1 MTHKIKENHNK
12 IQLLFLKIKKFNI
25 FVENILFFFC
35 MNYSFYDF
43 LTLIGS
49 LGVFLFGMKM
59 MSEGLQKVA
68 GERLRSILTAMTKN
82 RFIGLFTGLLITTL
96 IQSSS
101 ATTVMVVSF
110 VNAGLLNLAQSISVI
125 MGANIGT
132 TATAWIISLFGFK
145 FSISALTLPII
156 AISIPFIFSSNN
168 KRKSIGE
175 FLIGFALL
183 FMGLDML
190 KNSVPDLSQNPD
202 MLAFLNQYTNYG
214 YGSVLIFLL
223 VGTILTIVV
232 QSSSATMAIT
242 LIMCTKGWIS
252 YDLAVAMVL
261 GENIGTTITA
271 IIAAI
276 PANVPAKRAAMAHLI
291 FNLFGVVWVLAIF
304 YPFTNLV
311 TWVIEQLGQADP
323 NQLIPF
329 IEANKDVMSILNDK
343 NAVLTPAQEALRQQ
357 YLDAQV
363 ATSYG
368 LSLFHTMFNLTNSAL
383 LIGLVKVIEKTVT
396 FIIPQKVSEDDFRL
410 TYISTGMLST
420 SELSILQADKE
431 ISVFASRNI
440 RMFSIA
446 EDLYNITDEEKYGKQ
461 YERIEKYESISDRME
476 VEIASYLTK
485 VAEGRLSDV
494 GKKDVHAMLRVISEI
509 ESIGDGCHNIA
520 RTVQR
525 KRNDA
530 LEYPKELDDNIKKM
544 FSLVEKALNNM
555 QSILEAPNEERPS
568 LIKQSL
574 DIEKEINDLRN
585 EYKMLNATKVKER
598 AYPYPVSVTYMD
610 IISECEKI
618 GDYILNVVEQY
629 QETKKK

>member
-1 MTHKIKENHNK
+1 
-12 IQLLFLKIKKFNI
+12 
-25 FVENILFFFC
+25 
-35 MNYSFYDF
+35 
-43 LTLIGS
+43 
-49 LGVFLFGMKM
+49 
-59 MSEGLQKVA
+59 
-68 GERLRSILTAMTKN
+68 
-82 RFIGLFTGLLITTL
+82 
-96 IQSSS
+96 
-101 ATTVMVVSF
+101 
-110 VNAGLLNLAQSISVI
+110 
-125 MGANIGT
+125 
-132 TATAWIISLFGFK
+132 
-145 FSISALTLPII
+145 
-156 AISIPFIFSSNN
+156 
-168 KRKSIGE
+168 
-175 FLIGFALL
+175 
-183 FMGLDML
+183 
-190 KNSVPDLSQNPD
+190 
-202 MLAFLNQYTNYG
+202 
-214 YGSVLIFLL
+214 
-223 VGTILTIVV
+223 
-232 QSSSATMAIT
+232 
-242 LIMCTKGWIS
+242 
-252 YDLAVAMVL
+252 
-261 GENIGTTITA
+261 
-271 IIAAI
+271 
-276 PANVPAKRAAMAHLI
+276 
-291 FNLFGVVWVLAIF
+291 
-304 YPFTNLV
+304 
-311 TWVIEQLGQADP
+311 
-323 NQLIPF
+323 
-329 IEANKDVMSILNDK
+329 
-343 NAVLTPAQEALRQQ
+343 
-357 YLDAQV
+357 
-363 ATSYG
+363 
-368 LSLFHTMFNLTNSAL
+368 MFNLTNSAL

>member
-1 MTHKIKENHNK
+1 MKYKIRENKNK
-12 IQLLFLKIKKFNI
+12 KQVLFRKINFFNI
-25 FVENILFFFC
+25 FVNKILFFFD

-43 LTLIGS
+43 MLLIGS

-82 RFIGLFTGLLITTL
+82 RFVGLFTGLLITCL

-156 AISIPFIFSSNN
+156 AVSIPFIFSSNN

-190 KNSVPDLSQNPD
+190 KNNVPDLSQNPD
-202 MLAFLNQYTNYG
+202 MLAFLNQYTGYG
-214 YGSVLIFLL
+214 FGSVLIFLL

-271 IIAAI
+271 NIAAI

-291 FNLFGVVWVLAIF
+291 FNIFGVIWVLCLF
-304 YPFTNLV
+304 YPFTGLV
-311 TWVIEQLGQADP
+311 TWVIEQLGQSDP
-323 NQLIPF
+323 DQLQGF
-329 IEANKDVMSILNDK
+329 IAANKEVMPLLTDP
-343 NAVLTPAQEALRQQ
+343 NAVLTPAQEALREQ

-383 LIGLVKVIEKTVT
+383 LIGLVTVIQKTVT
-396 FIIPQKVSEDDFRL
+396 LIIPQKVSEDDFRL

-431 ISVFASRNI
+431 IAVYANRNI
-440 RMFSIA
+440 KMFGIA
-446 EDLYNITDEEKYGKQ
+446 KDLYSLEDSEKYSKQ
-461 YERIEKYESISDRME
+461 YERIEKYELISDRME

-485 VAEGRLSDV
+485 VAEGRLSDL

-509 ESIGDGCHNIA
+509 ESIGDGCNNIA

-525 KRNDA
+525 KRGDNQ
-530 LEYPKELDDNIKKM
+530 EYPEQLDANIQTM
-544 FSLVEKALNNM
+544 FGLVDKALANM
-555 QSILEAPNEERPS
+555 QRILEAPTELRSS
-568 LIKQSL
+568 LIKVSM
-574 DIEKEINDLRN
+574 DIEKEINDKRN
-585 EYKMLNATKVKER
+585 EYKMNNASQVKAG
-598 AYPYPVSVTYMD
+598 AYPYPISVTYMD
-610 IISECEKI
+610 IVSECEKI
-618 GDYILNVVEQY
+618 GDYIINVVEQY
-629 QETKKK
+629 QETNKK

>member
-1 MTHKIKENHNK
+1 
-12 IQLLFLKIKKFNI
+12 
-25 FVENILFFFC
+25 

-214 YGSVLIFLL
+214 FGSVLIFLL

-271 IIAAI
+271 NIAAI

-291 FNLFGVVWVLAIF
+291 FNLFGVLWVLAIF

>member
-1 MTHKIKENHNK
+1 
-12 IQLLFLKIKKFNI
+12 
-25 FVENILFFFC
+25 

-214 YGSVLIFLL
+214 FGSVLIFLL

-271 IIAAI
+271 NIAAI

-291 FNLFGVVWVLAIF
+291 FNLFGVLWVLAIF

-555 QSILEAPNEERPS
+555 QSILEASNEERPS

>member
-1 MTHKIKENHNK
+1 
-12 IQLLFLKIKKFNI
+12 
-25 FVENILFFFC
+25 

-43 LTLIGS
+43 ITLIGS

-82 RFIGLFTGLLITTL
+82 RFVGLFTGLLITTL

-145 FSISALTLPII
+145 FSISSLTLPII

-190 KNSVPDLSQNPD
+190 KNNVPDLSQNPD
-202 MLAFLNQYTNYG
+202 MLAFLNQYTGYG
-214 YGSVLIFLL
+214 FGSVLLFLL

-252 YDLAVAMVL
+252 YELAIAMVL

-271 IIAAI
+271 NIAAI
-276 PANVPAKRAAMAHLI
+276 PANVPAKRAALAHLI
-291 FNLFGVVWVLAIF
+291 FNLFGVAWVLCLF
-304 YPFTNLV
+304 YPFTSLV
-311 TWVIEQLGQADP
+311 TWVIEQLGQSDP
-323 NQLIPF
+323 NSLMAF
-329 IEANKDVMSILNDK
+329 IEANKEVMPLLNDP

-363 ATSYG
+363 ANSYG

-396 FIIPQKVSEDDFRL
+396 VIIPQKVSEDDFRL

-431 ISVFASRNI
+431 IAVFAKRNVK
-440 RMFSIA
+440 MFGIA
-446 EDLYNITDEEKYGKQ
+446 KDIYALKDEEKYTKQ
-461 YERIEKYESISDRME
+461 YERIEKYEAISDRME
-476 VEIASYLTK
+476 VEIARYLTK
-485 VAEGRLSDV
+485 VAEGRLSDL

-509 ESIGDGCHNIA
+509 ESIGDGCNNIA

-525 KRNDA
+525 KRNDNQ
-530 LEYPKELDDNIKKM
+530 EYPQKLEDNIQNM
-544 FSLVEKALNNM
+544 FNLVDKALANM
-555 QSILEAPNEERPS
+555 QRILEAPTELRPS
-568 LIKQSL
+568 LIKVSM

-585 EYKMLNATKVKER
+585 EYKMDNATQVK
-598 AYPYPVSVTYMD
+598 AGSYPYPISVTYMD
-610 IISECEKI
+610 IVSECEKI
-618 GDYILNVVEQY
+618 GDYIVNVVEQY
-629 QETKKK
+629 QETNKK

>member
-1 MTHKIKENHNK
+1 
-12 IQLLFLKIKKFNI
+12 
-25 FVENILFFFC
+25 

-156 AISIPFIFSSNN
+156 AISIPFIFSSND

-271 IIAAI
+271 NIAAI

-446 EDLYNITDEEKYGKQ
+446 EDLYNITDEEKYVKQ

-555 QSILEAPNEERPS
+555 QSILGAPNEERPS

>member
-1 MTHKIKENHNK
+1 
-12 IQLLFLKIKKFNI
+12 
-25 FVENILFFFC
+25 
-35 MNYSFYDF
+35 MNYSLLDF
-43 LTLIGS
+43 LELIGS
-49 LGVFLFGMKM
+49 LGMFLFGMKI
-59 MSEGLQKVA
+59 MSEGLQKFA
-68 GERLRSILTAMTKN
+68 GEKLRSILTVMTKN
-82 RFIGLFTGLLITTL
+82 RFAGLLTGIIITIL

-271 IIAAI
+271 NIAAI

>member
-214 YGSVLIFLL
+214 FGSVLIFLL

-271 IIAAI
+271 NIAAI

>member
-1 MTHKIKENHNK
+1 
-12 IQLLFLKIKKFNI
+12 
-25 FVENILFFFC
+25 

-271 IIAAI
+271 NIAAI

-446 EDLYNITDEEKYGKQ
+446 EDLYSITDEEKYGKQ

>member
-1 MTHKIKENHNK
+1 
-12 IQLLFLKIKKFNI
+12 
-25 FVENILFFFC
+25 

-271 IIAAI
+271 NIAAI

-544 FSLVEKALNNM
+544 FFLVEKALNNM

>member
-1 MTHKIKENHNK
+1 
-12 IQLLFLKIKKFNI
+12 
-25 FVENILFFFC
+25 

-43 LTLIGS
+43 MLLIGS

-82 RFIGLFTGLLITTL
+82 RFVGLFTGLLITCL

-156 AISIPFIFSSNN
+156 AVSIPFIFSSNN

-190 KNSVPDLSQNPD
+190 KNNVPDLGQNPD
-202 MLAFLNQYTNYG
+202 MLAFLNQYTGYG
-214 YGSVLIFLL
+214 FGSVLIFLL

-242 LIMCTKGWIS
+242 LIMCTKGWLS

-271 IIAAI
+271 NIAAI

-291 FNLFGVVWVLAIF
+291 FNIFGVIWVLCLF
-304 YPFTNLV
+304 YPFTGLV
-311 TWVIEQLGQADP
+311 TWVIEQLGQSDP
-323 NQLIPF
+323 DQLQGF
-329 IEANKDVMSILNDK
+329 IAANKEVMPLLTDP

-383 LIGLVKVIEKTVT
+383 LIGLVTVIQKTVT

-431 ISVFASRNI
+431 IAVYAKRNVK
-440 RMFSIA
+440 MFSIA
-446 EDLYNITDEEKYGKQ
+446 KDIYNTTDDENYAKQ
-461 YERIEKYESISDRME
+461 YERTEKYENISDRME

-485 VAEGRLSDV
+485 VAEGRLSDL

-509 ESIGDGCHNIA
+509 ESIGDGCNNIA
-520 RTVQR
+520 RTVKR
-525 KRNDA
+525 KRDDNQ
-530 LEYPKELDDNIKKM
+530 EYPTKLKNNIVKM
-544 FSLVEKALNNM
+544 FGLVDKALINM
-555 QSILEAPNEERPS
+555 QAVLEASTENRPS
-568 LIKQSL
+568 LIKFAM
-574 DIEKEINDLRN
+574 DIEKEINALRS
-585 EYKMLNATKVKER
+585 EYKMNNATDVKSGE
-598 AYPYPVSVTYMD
+598 YPYPISVTYMD

-618 GDYILNVVEQY
+618 GDYIVNVVEQY
-629 QETKKK
+629 QETNKK

>member
-1 MTHKIKENHNK
+1 
-12 IQLLFLKIKKFNI
+12 
-25 FVENILFFFC
+25 

-214 YGSVLIFLL
+214 FGSVLIFLL

-271 IIAAI
+271 NIAAI

-544 FSLVEKALNNM
+544 FFLVEKALNNM

>member
-1 MTHKIKENHNK
+1 
-12 IQLLFLKIKKFNI
+12 
-25 FVENILFFFC
+25 
-35 MNYSFYDF
+35 MNYSLLDF
-43 LTLIGS
+43 LELIGS
-49 LGVFLFGMKM
+49 LGMFLFGMKI
-59 MSEGLQKVA
+59 MSEGLQKFA
-68 GERLRSILTAMTKN
+68 GEKLRSILTVMTKN
-82 RFIGLFTGLLITTL
+82 RFAGLLTGIIITIL

-110 VNAGLLNLAQSISVI
+110 VNAGLINLLQSISVI

-132 TATAWIISLFGFK
+132 TATAWMISLLGFK
-145 FSISALTLPII
+145 FSLATITLPII

-168 KRKSIGE
+168 KRKSLGE
-175 FLIGFALL
+175 FLMGFALL
-183 FMGLDML
+183 FMGLDLL
-190 KNSVPDLSQNPD
+190 KGSVPDLSQNPD
-202 MLAFLNQYTNYG
+202 MLAFLNQYTG
-214 YGSVLIFLL
+214 YGFGSVIIFML
-223 VGTILTIVV
+223 VGAILTIVV
-232 QSSSATMAIT
+232 QASTATMTIT
-242 LIMCTKGWIS
+242 LIMCAKGWIS

-271 IIAAI
+271 NIAAI
-276 PANVPAKRAAMAHLI
+276 PANVPAKRAALAHLI
-291 FNLFGVVWVLAIF
+291 FNLFGVIWVLCVF
-304 YPFTNLV
+304 YQFTDLV
-311 TWVIEQLGQADP
+311 KWTIEQLGQADP
-323 NQLIPF
+323 DTLKAF
-329 IEANKDVMSILNDK
+329 IEANKDIMPLLNDP

-368 LSLFHTMFNLTNSAL
+368 LSLFHTMFNLTNAML
-383 LIGLVKVIEKTVT
+383 LVGLAKLIEKTVI
-396 FIIPQKVSEDDFRL
+396 FLIPQKESEDDFRL
-410 TYISTGMLST
+410 AYISTGMLST

-431 ISVFASRNI
+431 IAVYAKRNI
-440 RMFSIA
+440 KMFGIA
-446 EDLYNITDEEKYGKQ
+446 KDVYALTDEEKYSKQ
-461 YERIEKYESISDRME
+461 VERIEKYENISDRME
-476 VEIASYLTK
+476 VEIARYLTK
-485 VAEGRLSDV
+485 VAEGRLSDM

-568 LIKQSL
+568 LIKKSL

>member
-1 MTHKIKENHNK
+1 
-12 IQLLFLKIKKFNI
+12 
-25 FVENILFFFC
+25 

-43 LTLIGS
+43 ITLIGS

-82 RFIGLFTGLLITTL
+82 RFVGLFTGLLITCL

-145 FSISALTLPII
+145 FSISSLTLPII

-168 KRKSIGE
+168 KRKSVGE

-190 KNSVPDLSQNPD
+190 KNNVPDLSQNPD
-202 MLAFLNQYTNYG
+202 MLAFLNQYTGYG
-214 YGSVLIFLL
+214 FGSVLLFLL

-252 YDLAVAMVL
+252 YDLAIAMVL

-271 IIAAI
+271 NIAAI
-276 PANVPAKRAAMAHLI
+276 PANVPAKRAALAHLI
-291 FNLFGVVWVLAIF
+291 FNLFGVAWVLALF
-304 YPFTNLV
+304 YPFTSLV

-323 NQLIPF
+323 NSLQAF
-329 IEANKDVMSILNDK
+329 IEANKEVMPLLNDP

-363 ATSYG
+363 ANSYG

-396 FIIPQKVSEDDFRL
+396 LIIPQKVSEDDFRL

-431 ISVFASRNI
+431 IAVFAKRNI
-440 RMFSIA
+440 KMFGIA
-446 EDLYNITDEEKYGKQ
+446 KDIYALTDEEKYNKQ
-461 YERIEKYESISDRME
+461 VERIEKYENISDRME
-476 VEIASYLTK
+476 VEIARYLTK
-485 VAEGRLSDV
+485 VAEGRLSDL

-509 ESIGDGCHNIA
+509 ESIGDGCNNIA

-525 KRNDA
+525 KRGDNQ
-530 LEYPKELDDNIKKM
+530 EYPEKLEANIQTM
-544 FSLVEKALNNM
+544 FGLVDKALDNM
-555 QSILEAPNEERPS
+555 QKVLEAPAETRPS
-568 LIKQSL
+568 LIKISM

-585 EYKMLNATKVKER
+585 EYKMDNATQVKAG
-598 AYPYPVSVTYMD
+598 AYPYPISVTYMD

-618 GDYILNVVEQY
+618 GDYIVNVVEQY
-629 QETKKK
+629 QETNKK

>member
-1 MTHKIKENHNK
+1 
-12 IQLLFLKIKKFNI
+12 
-25 FVENILFFFC
+25 

-446 EDLYNITDEEKYGKQ
+446 EDLYSITDEEKYGKQ

>member
-1 MTHKIKENHNK
+1 MAVCPKY
-12 IQLLFLKIKKFNI
+12 F
-25 FVENILFFFC
+25 ILFC

-214 YGSVLIFLL
+214 FGSVLIFLL

-271 IIAAI
+271 NIAAI

>member
-1 MTHKIKENHNK
+1 
-12 IQLLFLKIKKFNI
+12 
-25 FVENILFFFC
+25 

-252 YDLAVAMVL
+252 YELAVAMVL

-271 IIAAI
+271 NIAAI

-291 FNLFGVVWVLAIF
+291 FNLFGVIWVLAIF

-329 IEANKDVMSILNDK
+329 LDANKDVMPLLNDK

-555 QSILEAPNEERPS
+555 QSILGAPNEERPS